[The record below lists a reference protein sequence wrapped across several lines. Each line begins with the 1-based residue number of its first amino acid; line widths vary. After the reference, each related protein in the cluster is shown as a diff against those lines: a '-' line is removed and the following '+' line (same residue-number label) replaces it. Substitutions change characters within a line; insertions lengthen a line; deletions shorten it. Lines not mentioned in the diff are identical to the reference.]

1 MTVRATTRKAKA
13 CLTMA
18 LICCGLAPCLAAS
31 PAGGAR
37 SPSLSA
43 LQGAWLQQSTTCGE
57 VFAASG
63 RNLRFRKEVNEF
75 VPGFIVTGNRLR
87 TPVNVCKINGI
98 VPDGERFALKL
109 DCTGS
114 VSTMNVDVHFTLTP
128 DGALLRYLN
137 EADRSGSR
145 YERCSA
151 ASLRK
156 GAVGTGGGYSLGERS
171 ADPSMAEDY

>member
-1 MTVRATTRKAKA
+1 MRARKQKAKA
-13 CLTMA
+13 CVTMA

-63 RNLRFRKEVNEF
+63 RNLGFRKEVNEF
-75 VPGFIVTGNRLR
+75 VPGFIVAGNRLR

-156 GAVGTGGGYSLGERS
+156 GAAGTRTKFSFGMGSAGPSPVEGE
-171 ADPSMAEDY
+171 

>member
-1 MTVRATTRKAKA
+1 MRARKPKAKA
-13 CLTMA
+13 SLTMA

-31 PAGGAR
+31 PTGGAR
-37 SPSLSA
+37 SPSLAA

-57 VFAASG
+57 VYAASG
-63 RNLRFRKEVNEF
+63 GSLRFRKEVNEF
-75 VPGFIVTGNRLR
+75 VPGFIVTGNRLK
-87 TPVNVCKINGI
+87 TPVNVCKIKGI
-98 VPDGERFALKL
+98 VPAGERFALTL

-137 EADRSGSR
+137 EADTSGSR
-145 YERCSA
+145 YERCTA

-156 GAVGTGGGYSLGERS
+156 RAVGTRTGSSLGMGS
-171 ADPSMAEDY
+171 ADPSPVEGE